1 MDTER
6 TGHPKKRK
14 RENKMKKYIIMKDYK
29 NTSKIEYV
37 DANSNDIFEVM
48 KEAESLHTE
57 EIYLTMILE
66 KVGKQTIEDGFK
78 VTHYTDKIEHRTAWY
93 TTNYKYD
100 IVRSESKKYGFVN
113 FN

>member
-1 MDTER
+1 
-6 TGHPKKRK
+6 
-14 RENKMKKYIIMKDYK
+14 MKKYIIMKDYK

-37 DANSNDIFEVM
+37 EANSNDIFEVM
-48 KEAESLHTE
+48 KEAERLHTE

-100 IVRSESKKYGFVN
+100 VVRSESKKYGFVN